1 MVIQVLE
8 YFKDN
13 LSLDVKTTTINFEL
27 KRQKKFHIICLKFVL

>member
-27 KRQKKFHIICLKFVL
+27 KTKKKFHIICLKFVL